1 MSSNMIIDI
10 GCETIDF
17 SKVER
22 VGSIYGEPGRYDVYF
37 ASGGR
42 TIILVDCDSVGTNKM
57 KREDFIS
64 KWKAV
69 MRKYYN
75 IKKSNNKN
83 KEKDENENT

>member
-1 MSSNMIIDI
+1 MIIDI

-22 VGSIYGEPGRYDVYF
+22 VGSIYGDPGRYDVYF

-64 KWKAV
+64 KWKV
-69 MRKYYN
+69 NSILVIGSCSYFKTT
-75 IKKSNNKN
+75 SPS
-83 KEKDENENT
+83 

>member
-1 MSSNMIIDI
+1 MISNIIIDI
-10 GCETIDF
+10 GCETIDL

-22 VGSIYGEPGRYDVYF
+22 VGSVYGDPERYDVYF

-64 KWKAV
+64 KWKSV

-83 KEKDENENT
+83 KEKDDNENT

>member
-1 MSSNMIIDI
+1 MSSNIIIDI
-10 GCETIDF
+10 GCETIDL

-22 VGSIYGEPGRYDVYF
+22 VGSVYGDPERYDVYF

-64 KWKAV
+64 KWKSV

>member
-1 MSSNMIIDI
+1 MISNIIIDI
-10 GCETIDF
+10 GCETIDL

-22 VGSIYGEPGRYDVYF
+22 VGSVYGDPERYDVYF

-64 KWKAV
+64 KWKSV